1 MARYARVSS
10 SVLLV
15 GVVLIPVVAAAQP
28 AAPGRD
34 APAQRDSHQGIVVL
48 QFDDGTSGHYTHAFP
63 ILEKYGLKGS
73 FGVVTGV
80 FGRPGRLTAEQV
92 VEMHR
97 AGQEIHDHTL
107 DHNAAFW
114 GNPQQRESWKQQIE
128 QSLSIL
134 KQLGIICKFLQ
145 ANKLPVMVMADAV
158 RAVQNTRKYVAA
170 TVEQIPNPG
179 FSYDLDGNGRP
190 DGYSPCGYAPAEI
203 TSPGGGRVAEFVSG
217 TTTWIYG
224 PEAGETTLT
233 LTVRSADDDRR
244 TITPVLTRAEINSR
258 YEYRWSEKERCSAVT
273 AGREWQTTQL
283 PLHIGTDVDRVKI
296 EFDINPAGKVYVGG
310 LSWRLVPRGDR

>member
-10 SVLLV
+10 SGVLV

-92 VEMHR
+92 VAMHR

-134 KQLGIICKFLQ
+134 KQLGIICKLASRAAQ
-145 ANKLPVMVMADAV
+145 RPVTVVFMA
-158 RAVQNTRKYVAA
+158 
-170 TVEQIPNPG
+170 
-179 FSYDLDGNGRP
+179 
-190 DGYSPCGYAPAEI
+190 
-203 TSPGGGRVAEFVSG
+203 
-217 TTTWIYG
+217 
-224 PEAGETTLT
+224 TLF
-233 LTVRSADDDRR
+233 R
-244 TITPVLTRAEINSR
+244 
-258 YEYRWSEKERCSAVT
+258 
-273 AGREWQTTQL
+273 
-283 PLHIGTDVDRVKI
+283 
-296 EFDINPAGKVYVGG
+296 
-310 LSWRLVPRGDR
+310 